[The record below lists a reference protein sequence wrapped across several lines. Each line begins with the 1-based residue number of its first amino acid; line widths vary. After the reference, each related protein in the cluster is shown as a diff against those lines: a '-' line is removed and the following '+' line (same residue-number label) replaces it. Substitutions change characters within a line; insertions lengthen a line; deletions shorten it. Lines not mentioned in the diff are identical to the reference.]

1 MKRLTSR
8 KYEVG
13 YGKPPVETQFKK
25 GRSGNPSGRPR
36 GAKNKPKVI
45 SNEALQ
51 QIVLEEA
58 YREVRINEEHGP
70 VTMPIA
76 QAVVRS
82 ITVKAAKGDHRSQ
95 KLLTDMVRQT
105 EAQERALRNEIMET
119 MITYIKEADYE
130 LERRKQT
137 GESGPDIIPH
147 PEDIMLNEETGLPY
161 ISGPLTY
168 AHKREYEA
176 AYNAI
181 KFLEERIEEAE
192 EAIEETLDE
201 NERQELEETIRIG
214 RDGLEILNERINGWR
229 PKD

>member
-8 KYEVG
+8 NYEVG

-36 GAKNKPKVI
+36 GAKNKPVT
-45 SNEALQ
+45 NEALK
-51 QIVLEEA
+51 QIILKEA
-58 YREVRINEEHGP
+58 YREIHINEEHGP

-95 KLLTDMVRQT
+95 KLLTDMVRKT
-105 EAQERALRNEIMET
+105 EEQETALRTDIMET

-130 LERRKQT
+130 LERRKRT
-137 GESGPDIIPH
+137 GDTGPDIIPH
-147 PEDIMLNEETGLPY
+147 PEDIMVNEETGLPY

-168 AHKREYEA
+168 AHKRQYEA
-176 AYNAI
+176 TYETI
-181 KFLEERIEEAE
+181 KLLQETIEEAE
-192 EAIEETLDE
+192 EAIEGTLDE
-201 NERQELEETIRIG
+201 DERQELEETIRIG
-214 RDGLEILNERINGWR
+214 RDGIEKLNERINGWR